1 MNTNPINKSSG
12 DNLFV
17 RSAGGH
23 TLGNHNHQE
32 STSALDD
39 STTQAT
45 QKRLK
50 HLSEQQTQIDEKDK
64 KLKEMQ
70 MLRLQGKLR
79 DFIRIEKELRLKI
92 KNVEDKD
99 RNLVAKLEEALCFG
113 KMIFMLKPVISKHVK
128 QIKNGIE
135 NEFGVEFSN

>member
-1 MNTNPINKSSG
+1 
-12 DNLFV
+12 
-17 RSAGGH
+17 
-23 TLGNHNHQE
+23 
-32 STSALDD
+32 
-39 STTQAT
+39 
-45 QKRLK
+45 
-50 HLSEQQTQIDEKDK
+50 
-64 KLKEMQ
+64 MQ

-99 RNLVAKLEEALCFG
+99 RNLVTKLEEALCFG